1 MSVKGFVRA
10 EFKQNAKEKLNGHWT
25 TAIAVT
31 LFFLVVVAIY
41 TIAQMV
47 INYKMSMLGDI
58 TDPRI
63 LAQAFGSAIAQPSLL
78 ILIGAILSCAI
89 QLASS
94 KYFLNVVSNSPEV
107 GLGDF
112 LGYFRYTLKAIGA
125 GLWQSLW
132 VSLWSMI
139 FMVPAIIAWVVGFGI
154 LVSYSIGVSE
164 STSMGIIAIGIGVVL
179 YILAL
184 VVTIIKT
191 ISYSQMYFVLA
202 NEDSIGVLRSMRIS
216 KVLTKNYLGDL
227 FILDLSFILWH
238 LLAGITAGLAYLY
251 VFPYMTA
258 TFAETYLF
266 LRNRAFEEGNLDP
279 EEFGLRKVGD
289 QAPGVGMGVQGT
301 FPTEAPTS
309 LPHAEDQA
317 FHQEVE
323 ISPASESDERHE

>member
-10 EFKQNAKEKLNGHWT
+10 EFKQSAKEKLNGNWT

-47 INYKMSMLGDI
+47 INYKMSMLGGI
-58 TDPRI
+58 TDPRV
-63 LAQAFGSAIAQPSLL
+63 LAQTFGSAIAQPSLL

-279 EEFGLRKVGD
+279 EEFGLRKVGV

-309 LPHAEDQA
+309 LPHAENQA